1 VIYEEDMYGR
11 VPPEEE
17 TVEAQRA
24 FTEDFTGLADFQH
37 EPQAWF
43 D

>member
-1 VIYEEDMYGR
+1 VINEEDMYGR
-11 VPPEEE
+11 VPSEEE